1 MESRMAKQVLTVD
14 QVAYLK
20 EKGWNTQDGSM
31 CWIRRVSGD
40 WDLVANDE
48 WLDRRK
54 DFMKVVTTYTLQDIM
69 EKLPKVI
76 WLKEKY
82 GLSLVIDFPTNRIM
96 YCNTSED
103 GRIIARYWQNIIEEN
118 LLQAAFR
125 IMIWCLEK
133 GYL

>member
-1 MESRMAKQVLTVD
+1 MTKQVLTVD

-31 CWIRRVSGD
+31 CWIRQVNGD

-103 GRIIARYWQNIIEEN
+103 GHITARYWQNIMEEN